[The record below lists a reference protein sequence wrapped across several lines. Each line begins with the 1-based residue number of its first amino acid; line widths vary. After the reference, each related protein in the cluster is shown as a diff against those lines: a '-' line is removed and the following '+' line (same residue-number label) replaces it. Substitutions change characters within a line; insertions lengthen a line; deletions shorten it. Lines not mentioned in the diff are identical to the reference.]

1 MQDRA
6 LSPQIHF
13 GKENVIYIAMDCIM
27 RYVFSLSNDTCVSVE
42 SQLRRTQDRAHFD
55 SGAIAP
61 TRRETER
68 HPVHL
73 LKASAAL
80 HRRVN

>member
-68 HPVHL
+68 HPVHQIGR
-73 LKASAAL
+73 ASC
-80 HRRVN
+80 RERV